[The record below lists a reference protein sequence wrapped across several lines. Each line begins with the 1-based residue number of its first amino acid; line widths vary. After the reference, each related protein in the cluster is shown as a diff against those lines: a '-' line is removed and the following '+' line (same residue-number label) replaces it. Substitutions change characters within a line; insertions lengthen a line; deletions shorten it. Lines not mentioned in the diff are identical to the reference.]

1 MNRNPHR
8 STLGLLAVTLL
19 AGCTRLAYVPTD
31 SIPLGNTARLPA
43 VVECVPGSLRADAVR
58 RSEPSSEEWGQVV
71 FRDWR
76 STRLNAGGTLVA
88 AGVGALFGGA
98 FLFMAA
104 ESQSEPEAIIDL
116 GPSLYR
122 GVGTTLLLSGA
133 GLVTGGSILFARG
146 RRTPPSFEADAMAD
160 MEWVAPPPGCT
171 TFTPRAAPRSL
182 GYAEPPDPVVVAPS
196 GQDP

>member
-1 MNRNPHR
+1 M
-8 STLGLLAVTLL
+8 TLL
-19 AGCTRLAYVPTD
+19 AGCARLAYVPID
-31 SIPLGNTARLPA
+31 SFELGSTERLPA
-43 VVECVPGSLRADAVR
+43 VYECVPGSLRADAVR

-71 FRDWR
+71 LRDRR

-88 AGVGALFGGA
+88 AGFGALLGGA

-122 GVGTTLLLSGA
+122 GVGTTLLFSGA

-146 RRTPPSFEADAMAD
+146 RRTSPSFEAGAVAD
-160 MEWVAPPPGCT
+160 TEWVAPPPGCT
-171 TFTPRAAPRSL
+171 TYTLPRAAPRSL
-182 GYAEPPDPVVVAPS
+182 GYVEPPGPVVPTTPVQHP
-196 GQDP
+196 